1 MIRRVRLTESD
12 LHRIVK
18 ESVSRILNEANVF
31 DPRTGEYVSVHGN
44 GQYDWDKMAG
54 IRRHYKRQASDD
66 VNRYYTDWC
75 DLDDKIEQGKD
86 NGMEQAKLDNLRQQ
100 KKSAR
105 TNYKNME
112 NIADKHEKAEDRN
125 SANYYQMARQEL
137 KKFRR

>member
-1 MIRRVRLTESD
+1 MRRRVRLTESD
-12 LHRIVK
+12 LNRIVK
-18 ESVSRILNEANVF
+18 ESVSRILNEVNVF
-31 DPRTGEYVSVHGN
+31 DPRTGEHVSVHGN
-44 GQYDWDKMAG
+44 DQYDWDKMAG

-112 NIADKHEKAEDRN
+112 NILLIIIRWQDKN
-125 SANYYQMARQEL
+125 
-137 KKFRR
+137 